1 MSRVISNDY
10 LKKHLLNC
18 KKRKNHGKVG
28 FGFGFVIE
36 SELAFL
42 CCLIKSLNR
51 GKVERAFRF
60 GHKRKT
66 IFQINTEWKGV

>member
-1 MSRVISNDY
+1 M
-10 LKKHLLNC
+10 LK
-18 KKRKNHGKVG
+18 GGVS
-28 FGFGFVIE
+28 GFVIE

-60 GHKRKT
+60 GHKQKT
-66 IFQINTEWKGV
+66 IFKINTKGRASEFELNSG